1 VAEKHGVAAIEKWHD
16 PAGFTILGVCFV
28 GLLGLALWL
37 RPKTGRGLAA
47 AEMQRAQSLPGAF
60 VAVLAAWV
68 AFVAVGTEL
77 WYRSA
82 PVVSSAW
89 WRVEWPEKQPGFAEI
104 PLTPAVREMK
114 FDSGRQ
120 ARWRE
125 DDGTVWTMYY
135 FRWLPGVAT
144 SRIVARWHNPDVCL
158 AAAGFKRI
166 AEYDPAVIRKGDVEL
181 VFRTYRFDVR
191 DRKNYVF
198 FCVWEDRK
206 EPGAVPAAPEEWNP
220 ASRWRAVLQRK
231 RRHGQQTLEVAIS
244 GIENEK
250 DARAAFERRITDFLS
265 PDSILPTG
273 ISPTDTKATPAR

>member
-1 VAEKHGVAAIEKWHD
+1 
-16 PAGFTILGVCFV
+16 V

-37 RPKTGRGLAA
+37 RPKGGRGLAA
-47 AEMQRAQSLPGAF
+47 PEMRGPQSLPRVF
-60 VAVLAAWV
+60 VVAMAAWV
-68 AFVAVGTEL
+68 AFVAVGTEM

-82 PVVSSAW
+82 PAASSAW

-104 PLTPAVREMK
+104 PLTPAVREMG

-125 DDGTVWTMYY
+125 DDGTGWTMFY

-144 SRIVARWHNPDVCL
+144 TRILARWHNPDVCL

-166 AEYDPAVIRKGDVEL
+166 AEYEPEVIRKGGIEM
-181 VFRTYRFDVR
+181 VFRTYRFDAR
-191 DRKNYVF
+191 DRKNFVF

-206 EPGAVPAAPEEWNP
+206 KPGAAPAAPETWTP

-231 RRHGQQTLEVAIS
+231 RRLGQQTLEIAIS

-250 DARAAFERRITDFLS
+250 DARAEFERRVTAFLR
-265 PDSILPTG
+265 PDSILPADVAVPD
-273 ISPTDTKATPAR
+273 PTATTAR